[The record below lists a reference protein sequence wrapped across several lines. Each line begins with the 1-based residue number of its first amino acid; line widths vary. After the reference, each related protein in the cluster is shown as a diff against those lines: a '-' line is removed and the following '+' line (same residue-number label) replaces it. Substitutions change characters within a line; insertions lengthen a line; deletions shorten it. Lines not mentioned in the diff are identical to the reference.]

1 MSTIKLSKQQWE
13 LIGKKAGWIK
23 TAVINTLLQKGWAK
37 KLPDGRYIRTYW
49 PKDVFEREII
59 RNQEFKQWLVNGN
72 VQQQPNGDYKLVR
85 DPEVSTISDANK
97 SMPKLSSKK

>member
-49 PKDVFEREII
+49 PKDVFEKAIYT
-59 RNQEFKQWLVNGN
+59 NLDLTQWLADGN
-72 VQQQPNGDYKLVR
+72 IQQQPNGDYKLVSS
-85 DPEVSTISDANK
+85 PEEKALLT
-97 SMPKLSSKK
+97 